1 MPIAAFHRPADPL
14 WNIIV
19 GTRYIAWQSS
29 PIAAFHR
36 SDMEY
41 RRTDAIYR
49 VRTMDSSIHIGLLCR
64 AKYAAELSP
73 HALRFFPAVRM
84 TMIALYGIVILNEV
98 KHFDVAW

>member
-1 MPIAAFHRPADPL
+1 
-14 WNIIV
+14 
-19 GTRYIAWQSS
+19 
-29 PIAAFHR
+29 
-36 SDMEY
+36 
-41 RRTDAIYR
+41 
-49 VRTMDSSIHIGLLCR
+49 MDSSIHIGLLCW